1 LILEDQSKET
11 NTPRISDKT
20 NTPSKKVLT
29 EVNSVSDVEDEIKE
43 MSFAININNTSP
55 ITKREYGEEEDE
67 DDIK

>member
-1 LILEDQSKET
+1 MILEDQSKET